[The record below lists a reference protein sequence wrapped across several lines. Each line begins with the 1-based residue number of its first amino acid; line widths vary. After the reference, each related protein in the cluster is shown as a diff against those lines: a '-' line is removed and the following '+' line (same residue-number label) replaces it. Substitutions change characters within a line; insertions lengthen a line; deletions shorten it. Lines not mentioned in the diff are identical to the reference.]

1 MLYRGYDF
9 HGYVTRP
16 DDISGF
22 FGISKVVTSQ
32 IPWDRINL
40 KKESN
45 GFRAANRV
53 SGKEIVTVRKR

>member
-1 MLYRGYDF
+1 MISMAMLHVRM
-9 HGYVTRP
+9 
-16 DDISGF
+16 ISLDF

-53 SGKEIVTVRKR
+53 SRKEIVSVRKRD